1 MKLWKNRIFK
11 YALGAVILAF
21 ALVGVAF
28 VGLRLAVSF
37 KLTDSAGIIDN
48 QASIFWQTGNNSVHT
63 QTDLFT
69 VKNFCV
75 FSTLLEQYP
84 SLNQTLAT
92 FSTKNPLDWEKSL
105 ALLDSNAKNNQ
116 NYQENLAICLDKNKD
131 RRITSTD
138 FTSVAQDNN
147 NPLAWANTGEWQTF
161 KEAVQ
166 KDKIVL
172 ARIEKE
178 TGIQARLLVSILTAE
193 QLRLFYS
200 DRALFEKVFSAFK
213 ILGSQSQFSW
223 GIMGLKPETAIAIEE
238 NLASTTSPFY
248 LGPSFEKSL
257 AFSTNDIGQERF
269 ARITDEHNHYYG
281 YLYSALYLKQ
291 ITTEWQKSG
300 FDISSRPEILA
311 TLYNIGFANSKPK
324 TDPQV
329 GGSELDI
336 AGQKYSFGRLA
347 YEFYYSGELLTDFP
361 Y

>member
-1 MKLWKNRIFK
+1 MLLLKNKILK
-11 YALGAVILAF
+11 YALGAVVIAF
-21 ALVGVAF
+21 ALVGLAF

-48 QASIFWQTGNNSVHT
+48 QASTFWQTGDNSVHST
-63 QTDLFT
+63 ASLFT

-84 SLNQTLAT
+84 SLSQNLAT

-105 ALLDSNAKNNQ
+105 ALLDANAENNQ
-116 NYQENLAICLDKNKD
+116 SYRDNLTTCLDENKD
-131 RRITSTD
+131 RKITVTD
-138 FTSVAQDNN
+138 FTSVAHNNN
-147 NPLAWANTGEWQTF
+147 NPLAWANTKEWQTF
-161 KEAVQ
+161 KEAVL
-166 KDKIVL
+166 KDKAVL
-172 ARIEKE
+172 ARVEKE
-178 TGIQARLLVSILTAE
+178 TGIKPRLLVSILTAE

-223 GIMGLKPETAIAIEE
+223 GIMGLKPETASAIEE
-238 NLASTTSPFY
+238 NLGSTTSLFY
-248 LGPSFEKSL
+248 LGPTLEKSL
-257 AFSTNDIGQERF
+257 AFSTDDIGQERF
-269 ARITDEHNHYYG
+269 TRITDEHNHYYG

-291 ITTEWQKSG
+291 IMSQWQKAG
-300 FDISSRPEILA
+300 YDISGRPEILA

-324 TDPQV
+324 ADPQV